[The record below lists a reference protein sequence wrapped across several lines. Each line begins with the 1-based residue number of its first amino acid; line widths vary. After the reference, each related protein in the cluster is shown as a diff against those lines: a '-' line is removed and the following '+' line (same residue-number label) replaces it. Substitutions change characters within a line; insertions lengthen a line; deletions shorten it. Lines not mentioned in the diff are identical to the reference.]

1 MSNFRPI
8 DRATPYL
15 LPPSVEEWLPSDHL
29 ARFVV
34 EIVDQ
39 LDLSALEHA
48 YRGSGK
54 AAYHPAMLA
63 ALLIYGYATGTY
75 SSRAIEKA
83 SHDSVAFR
91 YIAAN
96 QHPDHDTLC
105 AFRRRFLTEIET
117 LFVQVL
123 EIAGQMKLLKLGT
136 VALDGTKIHANAS
149 RHNAL
154 SYGRAQ
160 AIEAQLREEV
170 RALLARAEAAD
181 RAPLPPG
188 LAVPAE
194 LVRREARLAAIAA
207 AKAKIEARAA
217 ERLAEETRQYETK
230 LAVRE
235 AKAKARGKRPGGR
248 PPSPPTGGVRESD
261 QINLTDEESRIM
273 PRAGGG
279 GFEQSY
285 NAQAAVD
292 TASMLIVGA
301 RLSNV
306 AVDVRQ
312 LMPMLEQLSTVPA
325 TLGRPANLLADAGFF
340 SRANVE
346 QCLEQSVTPLI
357 ARRRDQHYIPWLD
370 RVAEPP
376 PLDDRAGAVERMV
389 HHLQT
394 PAGRALYGLRKQTV
408 EPVFGIIKS
417 VMRFRQFLLRGLQK
431 VGGEWRLVAM
441 AWNIRRMAVLA
452 G

>member
-15 LPPSVEEWLPSDHL
+15 LPPSVEEWLPEDHL

-39 LDLSALEHA
+39 LDLSVLERA

-54 AAYHPAMLA
+54 AAYHPAMLTG
-63 ALLIYGYATGTY
+63 LLIYGYATGAY

-83 SHDSVAFR
+83 SHDSIAFR

-105 AFRRRFLTEIET
+105 AFRRRFLKEIEA

-123 EIAGQMKLLKLGT
+123 QIAGQMKLLKLGT

-154 SYGRAQ
+154 SYGRART
-160 AIEAQLREEV
+160 IEAQLHTEV
-170 RALLARAEAAD
+170 RELLARAEAAD
-181 RAPLPPG
+181 SAPLPAG
-188 LAVPAE
+188 LSVPEE
-194 LVRREARLAAIAA
+194 LARREARLAAIAE

-217 ERLAEETRQYETK
+217 ERHAEEQRQYEAKVT
-230 LAVRE
+230 ARE

-248 PPSPPTGGVRESD
+248 PPMPPTGGVREME

-273 PRAGGG
+273 PRSGGG

-292 TASMLIVGA
+292 TTSMLIVGA
-301 RLSNV
+301 RLSNTP
-306 AVDVRQ
+306 VDVRQ
-312 LMPMLEQLSTVPA
+312 LEPMLDQLALIPEA
-325 TLGRPANLLADAGFF
+325 LGRTADLVADAGFF
-340 SRANVE
+340 SQANVE
-346 QCLEQSVTPLI
+346 RCRERQVAPLI
-357 ARRRDQHYIPWLD
+357 ARRRDQHYVSWLD
-370 RVAEPP
+370 RLAEPP
-376 PLDDRAGAVERMV
+376 PLDGAAGPVDQMLHR
-389 HHLQT
+389 LQT
-394 PAGRALYGLRKQTV
+394 REGRALYGLRKQTV

-417 VMRFRQFLLRGLQK
+417 VMRFRQFLLRGLQLAS
-431 VGGEWRLVAM
+431 GEWNLVAM